1 VPRYGLIDRDYG
13 LRLRSVAYDGDG
25 RIYMLNLTKFLPGSD
40 LLPGTDRLGNGASRD
55 ADEYAPIP
63 LLTAVGARLRLVSD
77 VVASSG
83 DWDQV
88 TVVDYPTR
96 RSFLELAERR
106 DFREW
111 HMHKQAAVE
120 RTTVVGMLPAQDP
133 PGDPAGGRIL
143 LELWHGPTPL
153 PLAAGP
159 ATSFDVEGT
168 VIGDGRN
175 WSGARYTAIETGTPL
190 PLQRPRPD
198 YQALLLEPRIAR
210 WR

>member
-1 VPRYGLIDRDYG
+1 MPRYGLIDRDYG
-13 LRLRSVAYDGDG
+13 LRLRSTAYDGDG
-25 RIYMLNLTKFLPGSD
+25 RIYMLNLAKFLPGSD
-40 LLPGTDRLGNGASRD
+40 PLAGSDRLSGGRSHD
-55 ADEYAPIP
+55 AADYAPIP
-63 LLTAVGARLRLVSD
+63 LLTAVGATLRLVSD

-83 DWDQV
+83 DWDRA

-111 HMHKQAAVE
+111 HMYKQVAVE
-120 RTTVVGMLPAQDP
+120 RTTVVGMLPA
-133 PGDPAGGRIL
+133 GDLPTDAAGGRIL
-143 LELWHGPTPL
+143 LELWHGRTPL

-159 ATSFDVEGT
+159 ATLFDVEGT

-175 WSGARYTAIETGTPL
+175 WTGARYTPIETGTPL
-190 PLQRPRPD
+190 PLLRPRSD
-198 YQALLLEPRIAR
+198 YQALLLEPRILR

>member
-1 VPRYGLIDRDYG
+1 
-13 LRLRSVAYDGDG
+13 VAFDGDG
-25 RIYMLNLTKFLPGSD
+25 RIYMLNLTKFRPGD
-40 LLPGTDRLGNGASRD
+40 DPPPGADRLGKGRSHD
-55 ADEYAPIP
+55 ANDYAPMP
-63 LLTAVGARLRLVSD
+63 LLTAVGAALRLVSD
-77 VVASSG
+77 VLASSG

-88 TVVDYPTR
+88 TVVDYPSR

-120 RTTVVGMLPAQDP
+120 RTTVVGLLPAQGLPADA
-133 PGDPAGGRIL
+133 AGGRIL
-143 LELWHGPTPL
+143 LELWDGPTPP
-153 PLAAGP
+153 PLAEGP

-175 WSGARYTAIETGTPL
+175 WTGARYTPIETGTPL
-190 PLQRPRPD
+190 PLQRPRSD
-198 YQALLLEPRIAR
+198 FQALLLEPRIVR

>member
-1 VPRYGLIDRDYG
+1 
-13 LRLRSVAYDGDG
+13 VAFDGDG

-40 LLPGTDRLGNGASRD
+40 LPPGADRLGDGRTRD

-63 LLTAVGARLRLVSD
+63 LLTAAGATLRLVSD
-77 VVASSG
+77 VLASSG

-88 TVVDYPTR
+88 AVVDYPTR
-96 RSFLELAERR
+96 RSFLELSERR

-120 RTTVVGMLPAQDP
+120 RTTVLGLLPTEGLPADVV
-133 PGDPAGGRIL
+133 GGRIL
-143 LELWHGPTPL
+143 LELWRGPTPL
-153 PLAAGP
+153 PLADGP

-168 VIGDGRN
+168 VIGDGRS
-175 WSGARYTAIETGTPL
+175 WTGVRYTAIETGTPL
-190 PLQRPRPD
+190 PLQRPRAD
-198 YQALLLEPRIAR
+198 FQALLLEPRIVR

>member
-1 VPRYGLIDRDYG
+1 M
-13 LRLRSVAYDGDG
+13 RSVAYDGDG
-25 RIYMLNLTKFLPGSD
+25 RIYMLNLTKFLSGSD
-40 LLPGTDRLGNGASRD
+40 PPPGVDHLGGGRSPD
-55 ADEYAPIP
+55 ADQYAPIP
-63 LLTAVGARLRLVSD
+63 LLMAVGATLRLVSD

-83 DWDQV
+83 DWDQA

-120 RTTVVGMLPAQDP
+120 RTTVVGMLPDQDLP
-133 PGDPAGGRIL
+133 PDAAGGRIL

-153 PLAAGP
+153 PLAEGP
-159 ATSFDVEGT
+159 ATEFHIEGT
-168 VIGDGRN
+168 IIGDGRN
-175 WSGARYTAIETGTPL
+175 WTGARYTVIETGTPL
-190 PLQRPRPD
+190 PLQRPRSD
-198 YQALLLEPRIAR
+198 YQALLLDPRIAR